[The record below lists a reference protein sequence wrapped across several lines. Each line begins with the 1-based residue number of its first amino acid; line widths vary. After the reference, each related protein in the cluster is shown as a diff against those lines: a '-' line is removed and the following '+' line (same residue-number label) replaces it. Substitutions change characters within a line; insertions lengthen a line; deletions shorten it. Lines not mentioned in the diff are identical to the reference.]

1 MKIVATRLLI
11 VAAFAAVA
19 LLPGCKKAQDAA
31 VEAAIERA
39 TGAKV
44 DKDGNAV
51 TIKTEQGD
59 LSITTAQD
67 GDSVALPADFPTDI
81 FLPAEH
87 RVASA
92 MDMAGMKMVNLTTPQ
107 GVAEV
112 SADAEKAMQAQGW
125 KRDMAMQ
132 ADGSNTLMYSK
143 DKRQV
148 VFQMLKGDD
157 GGTQLAVRTG
167 PAS

>member
-59 LSITTAQD
+59 LKIASAD
-67 GDSVALPADFPTDI
+67 EGGSVALP
-81 FLPAEH
+81 
-87 RVASA
+87 R
-92 MDMAGMKMVNLTTPQ
+92 GR
-107 GVAEV
+107 EV
-112 SADAEKAMQAQGW
+112 GDAVP
-125 KRDMAMQ
+125 
-132 ADGSNTLMYSK
+132 Y
-143 DKRQV
+143 
-148 VFQMLKGDD
+148 
-157 GGTQLAVRTG
+157 RTE
-167 PAS
+167 